1 MVGLLDAERAR
12 MEGHRDWA
20 GHPTSLA
27 YEAFDECAAILADAT
42 ERLRD
47 VDHEE
52 ATR

>member
-1 MVGLLDAERAR
+1 MVRLLDAERTR
-12 MEGHRDWA
+12 MEGHRDGA

-42 ERLRD
+42 DRLRD
-47 VDHEE
+47 VVEE